1 VRQIASRPA
10 QKISQ
15 PSYSPVRSATA
26 VRPITG
32 PTSRLSWSDRW
43 RTLGLATLGGALEFY
58 DFIIFVFFANQIGQ
72 LFFPAERAIS
82 DVRTFCRRLFC
93 AASVTLVI
101 RLVGIDHLRKRVQ
114 VRPLAESDKRDLFLF
129 GVHFQDGLFQD
140 CDVFCGKEISNK
152 NRRKGRGA
160 VMRRRRIA
168 EDRARREH
176 GDYLESPAK
185 LPEGIRGGPRTDPAP
200 IGRTARRAAAPGED
214 TTRRAYLT

>member
-1 VRQIASRPA
+1 MPLALAVHAEPEISRLPLALLVVVGLACVGHPACDRDFRVWPERYTMYLAAAGGSSSNHSVRQTASRPA

-15 PSYSPVRSATA
+15 PSYSPVRSASA

-32 PTSRLSWSDRW
+32 PTSRPSWSGRW
-43 RTLGLATLGGALEFY
+43 RMLGLATLGGALEFY

-152 NRRKGRGA
+152 KSKERPRGF
-160 VMRRRRIA
+160 
-168 EDRARREH
+168 H
-176 GDYLESPAK
+176 
-185 LPEGIRGGPRTDPAP
+185 
-200 IGRTARRAAAPGED
+200 
-214 TTRRAYLT
+214 